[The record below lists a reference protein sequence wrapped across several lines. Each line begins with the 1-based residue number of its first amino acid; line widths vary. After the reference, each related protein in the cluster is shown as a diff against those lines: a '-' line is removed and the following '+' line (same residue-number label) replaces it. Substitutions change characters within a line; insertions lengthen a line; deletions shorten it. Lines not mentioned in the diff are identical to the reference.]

1 MAVKLKSF
9 RVWVECRRQ
18 VALTVKAENLE
29 DALTKSKELE
39 DDDFVTVNGDYID
52 GDTRVTGVMES

>member
-9 RVWVECRRQ
+9 QVWAECRRQ
-18 VALTVKAENLE
+18 VAIEIKAENLE
-29 DALTKSKELE
+29 DAVIKSKELE
-39 DDDFVTVNGDYID
+39 DDDFVTVNGDYVD